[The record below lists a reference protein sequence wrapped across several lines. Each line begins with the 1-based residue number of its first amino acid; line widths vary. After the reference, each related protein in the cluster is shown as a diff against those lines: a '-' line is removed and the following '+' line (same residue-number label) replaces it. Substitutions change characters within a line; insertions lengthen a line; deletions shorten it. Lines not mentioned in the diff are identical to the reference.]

1 MRAMNEQTGS
11 YSIGEAARAAGL
23 TAKTVRYYESIGL
36 IPKAARRAVAAGTEG
51 SRFYGEVDIGRLRFI
66 RQAREV
72 DLGLP
77 EIRALLKIADAGCP
91 SAQPA
96 YAEVLRRHVRSV
108 EERINRLLGLRSAVH
123 RLLSKTKS
131 EGSAC
136 CTWKNCACMRTDAAP
151 ERSEASAAQ

>member
-1 MRAMNEQTGS
+1 MNKRTDA

-36 IPKAARRAVAAGTEG
+36 IPKAARRAAAAGTEG
-51 SRFYGEVDIGRLRFI
+51 SRLYGEADVGRLRFI

-77 EIRALLKIADAGCP
+77 EIRELLKVADAGCP
-91 SAQPA
+91 STQPA

-123 RLLSKTKS
+123 RLLGRANSDS
-131 EGSAC
+131 GDS
-136 CTWKNCACMRTDAAP
+136 CTWENCACMSTGTAP
-151 ERSEASAAQ
+151 KRSETSVGQ

>member
-1 MRAMNEQTGS
+1 MNTQTGI

-36 IPKAARRAVAAGTEG
+36 IPKAVRRAAAAGTQGGRLYSEAD
-51 SRFYGEVDIGRLRFI
+51 VGRLRFI

-77 EIRALLKIADAGCP
+77 EIRQLLKIADAGCP

-123 RLLSKTKS
+123 RLLSRAKS
-131 EGSAC
+131 SNGEC
-136 CTWKNCACMRTDAAP
+136 CTWENCACMRTEAAP
-151 ERSEASAAQ
+151 KRSEASVPQ